1 MDARKG
7 MWVLHKGRVGI
18 LAEVDQRTETGEVH
32 YVNELG
38 VTIETVAGVLLS
50 GVAMA
55 AYDNIPEPRRPAP
68 DVARNFGY
76 L

>member
-1 MDARKG
+1 MEARKG
-7 MWVLHKGRVGI
+7 MWVLHGGRVGI
-18 LAEVDQRTETGEVH
+18 LTEVDQRTERGEVH

-38 VTIETVAGVLLS
+38 ETIETAADVALS
-50 GVAMA
+50 GIAMA

-68 DVARNFGY
+68 DVARHYGY